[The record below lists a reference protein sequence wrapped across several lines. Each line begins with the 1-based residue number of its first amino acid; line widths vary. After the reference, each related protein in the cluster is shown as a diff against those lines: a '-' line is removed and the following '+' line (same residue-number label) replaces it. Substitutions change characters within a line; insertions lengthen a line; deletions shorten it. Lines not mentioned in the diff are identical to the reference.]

1 MKEDDCYWYWLS
13 QMRLMM
19 MTGLLCG
26 GWGCL
31 EDVWLV
37 LDPLEHLTTLYLF
50 PHRHEVHE
58 GDHGELPGQ
67 RRHYCVG
74 TRDVLTVDRER
85 ETCFLSDSVSR
96 QRCSMVQAADLS
108 PLSLHSSSFRPF
120 VTRPASTAGSTS
132 HRGRRLTASGQVNVK
147 SLFFIKLNCVSRA
160 SGFKHIF
167 WSIIVCVA
175 MGCAA
180 IFLYSNTIDFMN
192 ATVVTTVDTMTVP
205 LSEVF
210 FPSVVV
216 CNINQV
222 QQISSKFYY
231 LLK

>member
-1 MKEDDCYWYWLS
+1 MKVNDMIC
-13 QMRLMM
+13 
-19 MTGLLCG
+19 C
-26 GWGCL
+26 
-31 EDVWLV
+31 
-37 LDPLEHLTTLYLF
+37 
-50 PHRHEVHE
+50 
-58 GDHGELPGQ
+58 
-67 RRHYCVG
+67 
-74 TRDVLTVDRER
+74 
-85 ETCFLSDSVSR
+85 
-96 QRCSMVQAADLS
+96 
-108 PLSLHSSSFRPF
+108 RPF
-120 VTRPASTAGSTS
+120 VTRQVCMAGSIS
-132 HRGRRLTASGQVNVK
+132 LSGQK
-147 SLFFIKLNCVSRA
+147 RTGSGQESEAKACKFWSCQASFFYF

-222 QQISSKFYY
+222 RINLPLFLVCNKKYTGILTVMTHY
-231 LLK
+231 